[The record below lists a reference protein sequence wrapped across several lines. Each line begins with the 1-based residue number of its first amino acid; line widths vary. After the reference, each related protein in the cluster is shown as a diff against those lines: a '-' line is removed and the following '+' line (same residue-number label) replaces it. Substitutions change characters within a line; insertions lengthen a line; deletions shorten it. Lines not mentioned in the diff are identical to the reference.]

1 MKMIWSIWD
10 SMMIVVTLH
19 FHLYMNHF
27 YFFHLFKIV
36 AFLIKLFVKYFKC
49 GMELFIRVQNKLEW
63 LNEC

>member
-1 MKMIWSIWD
+1 
-10 SMMIVVTLH
+10 MIVVTLH

-49 GMELFIRVQNKLEW
+49 GMELFIRVQNKLE
-63 LNEC
+63 